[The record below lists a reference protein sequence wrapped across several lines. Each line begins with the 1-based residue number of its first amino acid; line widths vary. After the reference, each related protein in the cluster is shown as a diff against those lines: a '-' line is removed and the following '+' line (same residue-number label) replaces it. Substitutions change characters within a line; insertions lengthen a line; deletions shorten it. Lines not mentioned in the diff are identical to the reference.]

1 MKVRVVTAY
10 VPLNVK
16 HLTPYQYRDLGTRM
30 LNATRGR
37 YHFFDQFP
45 LSDCWLWKENPPL
58 VPAAPTPSDRYET
71 PADYARS
78 NIVQHSRTQWALMA
92 ANEHPDCEVIVWLDY
107 GILKQGHW
115 NGKPITEHHIGVF
128 LDRVERWVL
137 QGHDADVCLTIP
149 FPGIEEKKPIDVHG
163 NNWRF
168 CGSAHIWPVKYLRQ
182 IDACYKKKLRQF
194 ISCYDCTPLDLA
206 IWPMVERDSGLP
218 FEWYKADYD
227 HTQLTEFPYA

>member
-16 HLTPYQYRDLGTRM
+16 HLSPEQYRDLGMRM
-30 LNATRGR
+30 LGATHDR
-37 YHFFDQFP
+37 YHFFDQFQ
-45 LSDCWLWKENPPL
+45 LADCWLWKENPPL
-58 VPAAPTPSDRYET
+58 IPAAPTPSDRYAT
-71 PADYARS
+71 PEDYVRS

-92 ANEHPDCEVIVWLDY
+92 ANLHPDCEVIVWLDY

-115 NGKPITEHHIGVF
+115 NGKPITEQHIGAFV
-128 LDRVERWVL
+128 DRVERWAAF
-137 QGHDADVCLTIP
+137 GHDAGKTLSIP
-149 FPGIEEKKPIDVHG
+149 FPGIERRQPIDAHG

-168 CGSAHIWPVKYLRQ
+168 CGSTHIWPVTYLRR
-182 IDACYKKKLRQF
+182 IDMCYRAMLREFIKLYG
-194 ISCYDCTPLDLA
+194 CVPLDLA
-206 IWPMVERDSGLP
+206 IWPMVEEMSGLP